1 MREPANKR
9 MLTDVSGLRSYR
21 CTIIKLT
28 NPSEFREGAENVAFC
43 LDKGHK
49 RMRESVLNQLRP
61 LCRGTSAP
69 SH

>member
-28 NPSEFREGAENVAFC
+28 NPSEFREGAANVAFS

-49 RMRESVLNQLRP
+49 RMRAVGAAGLLF
-61 LCRGTSAP
+61 G
-69 SH
+69 

>member
-28 NPSEFREGAENVAFC
+28 NPSEFREGTENVASS

-49 RMRESVLNQLRP
+49 RMRVCAEPVKITVSRY
-61 LCRGTSAP
+61 
-69 SH
+69 